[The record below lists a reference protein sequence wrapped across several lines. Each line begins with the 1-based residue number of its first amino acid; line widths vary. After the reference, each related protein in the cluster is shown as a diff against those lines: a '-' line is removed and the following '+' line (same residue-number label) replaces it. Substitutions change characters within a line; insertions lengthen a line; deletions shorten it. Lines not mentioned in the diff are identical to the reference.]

1 MKRIEHR
8 RPALIDPAA
17 TKDAWL
23 RWTTERQWDRYITLS
38 FNEPAKLNR
47 LGDVTESEIASRR
60 DKLKEWDGRMNRC
73 LIGRN
78 WAQLHD
84 YRMFNMYTIEKPRTN
99 PHFHGLVHFFNV
111 DEAERECQAKIFD
124 DRAEG
129 IWKYLVASGDID
141 VKTVFNESGVA
152 RYIGKSITDSLNYE
166 NFIPPDEFWR
176 P

>member
-1 MKRIEHR
+1 
-8 RPALIDPAA
+8 
-17 TKDAWL
+17 
-23 RWTTERQWDRYITLS
+23 
-38 FNEPAKLNR
+38 
-47 LGDVTESEIASRR
+47 
-60 DKLKEWDGRMNRC
+60 MNRC

-78 WAQLHD
+78 WAKLHD
-84 YRMFNMYTIEKPRTN
+84 YRMFNMYTMELPRTN
-99 PHFHGLVHFFNV
+99 PHFHGLVRFFNV
-111 DEAERECQAKIFD
+111 DQAERERQAKIFD

-141 VKTVFNESGVA
+141 VKPVFNEIGVA

>member
-1 MKRIEHR
+1 MTRLEYF
-8 RPALIDPAA
+8 RPALINAAA

-23 RWTTERQWDRYITLS
+23 RWTIERQWDRYITLS

-73 LIGRN
+73 LLGRN
-78 WAQLHD
+78 WAKLHD
-84 YRMFNMYTIEKPRTN
+84 YRMFNMYTMEKPRTN

-111 DEAERECQAKIFD
+111 DEAERERQAKIFD
-124 DRAEG
+124 DRAED
-129 IWKYLVASGDID
+129 IWKYLVASGDVD
-141 VKTVFNESGVA
+141 VKPVFNELGVA
-152 RYIGKSITDSLNYE
+152 NYVGKSITDSLNFE
-166 NFIPPDEFWR
+166 NWVPPDEFWR